1 MERQQIR
8 DSRGVLLGWL
18 EPQPNGDIR
27 ACDSRGVYCGMYQAS
42 SNLTLDDRGVCIY
55 HGNVVNALIPAR

>member
-1 MERQQIR
+1 MERQEIR
-8 DSRGVLLGWL
+8 DSRGILLGWL

-42 SNLTLDDRGVCIY
+42 SNSTLDDMGICRYRGNMVT
-55 HGNVVNALIPAR
+55 ALIVIR